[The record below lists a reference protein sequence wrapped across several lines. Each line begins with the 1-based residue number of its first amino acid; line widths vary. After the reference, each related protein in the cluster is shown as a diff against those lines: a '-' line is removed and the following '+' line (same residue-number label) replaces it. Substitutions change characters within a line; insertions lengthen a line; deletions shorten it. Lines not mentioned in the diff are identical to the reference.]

1 MIKNSGLSHN
11 SESQASFNLN
21 LNSNPK
27 KISFIENDDKK
38 LSSISSLLEIQEV
51 MSKNPSN
58 VSLQALKVI
67 MEEEEKIV
75 NILANSDLNNQS
87 IEKFLDN
94 DLDYTDPIALIET
107 DNTINE
113 MLKIQ
118 NQQLEF
124 MDSIM
129 DKNND

>member
-1 MIKNSGLSHN
+1 
-11 SESQASFNLN
+11 
-21 LNSNPK
+21 
-27 KISFIENDDKK
+27 
-38 LSSISSLLEIQEV
+38 
-51 MSKNPSN
+51 
-58 VSLQALKVI
+58 
-67 MEEEEKIV
+67 V

-87 IEKFLDN
+87 IEKILNN

-124 MDSIM
+124 VDSIM

>member
-1 MIKNSGLSHN
+1 
-11 SESQASFNLN
+11 
-21 LNSNPK
+21 
-27 KISFIENDDKK
+27 
-38 LSSISSLLEIQEV
+38 

-124 MDSIM
+124 VDSIM